1 LAAQPIQLGHPN
13 IQYHQI
19 GLQSDG
25 RVRSRP
31 SIRDGS
37 YHVEPGLQST
47 GSPEQHSEAFAR
59 KQDARASSHSAFQFP
74 TIEFQLNS
82 DI

>member
-1 LAAQPIQLGHPN
+1 LAAKPIQLGHPN
-13 IQYHQI
+13 VQYHQI

-25 RVRSRP
+25 RVRSRL

-47 GSPEQHSEAFAR
+47 GSPEQPAL
-59 KQDARASSHSAFQFP
+59 QFP
-74 TIEFQLNS
+74 TIKFQLNP